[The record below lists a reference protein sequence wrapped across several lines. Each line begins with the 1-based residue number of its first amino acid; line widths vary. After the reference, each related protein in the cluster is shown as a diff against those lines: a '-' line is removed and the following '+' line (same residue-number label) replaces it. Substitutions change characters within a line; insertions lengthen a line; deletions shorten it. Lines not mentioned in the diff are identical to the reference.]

1 MPAIRASLFAI
12 IAASLLLAQSPADR
26 FRMNQIQVLG
36 SHNSYKKA
44 IDPELFKLLMKT
56 NPQAYAALEYSHI
69 TFREQLDLGM
79 RKLEIDV
86 VYDPKGGMYAKPLG
100 LHLAGEI
107 EMPLKEHTTP
117 KVQ

>member
-1 MPAIRASLFAI
+1 MVPTTIRAAI
-12 IAASLLLAQSPADR
+12 LTIVLAAVLLAQSSADR

-44 IDPELFKLLMKT
+44 IDPDLFRLLMKS
-56 NPQAYAALEYSHI
+56 NAEAYSALEYSHI

-86 VYDPKGGMYAKPLG
+86 VYDPKGGMYAKPVG
-100 LHLAGEI
+100 LSMVKGAAYDPDGE
-107 EMPLKEHTTP
+107 
-117 KVQ
+117 